1 MKGGLQTNK
10 GWWKRWPLFYL
21 DRTFETRKALF
32 SLFLHLMR
40 SKLILLLLI
49 PVLLMTAGCH
59 VYSFS
64 GATIE
69 GKTLNIHQLENK
81 ARNVEPSLASTLT
94 DKLRSRILSQ
104 TGLSPVTRDDA
115 DYDMSGDITAYEV
128 TVTGATNVQVASKN
142 RLTLS
147 VKITFKNRLNEK
159 SNFSQT
165 FTRFSDFD
173 ASQLLQTAEPAL
185 IEDIGNQLADDI
197 FNKAFVNW

>member
-1 MKGGLQTNK
+1 MLV
-10 GWWKRWPLFYL
+10 L
-21 DRTFETRKALF
+21 
-32 SLFLHLMR
+32 
-40 SKLILLLLI
+40 
-49 PVLLMTAGCH
+49 PVLLMAAGCH

-142 RLTLS
+142 RLTMS

-173 ASQLLQTAEPAL
+173 ASQILDNVKAAL
-185 IEDIGNQLADDI
+185 IDDIGNQLADDI